1 MFNRIITVVEM
12 FSSGYISSTYISCR
26 PSSIKRF
33 SRCTLQSRVEI
44 KFYLRAL
51 WSGYRKTPCVGKFPY
66 FDWQFLTPVYAF
78 LTSVI
83 IKRPTVSFPIIFLYF
98 YAAERKPVWTPI
110 FSLIPLSYRDYYL
123 VVSDRQATHRLM
135 IWAQNSFN

>member
-51 WSGYRKTPCVGKFPY
+51 WSGYRKTPCVGKIPY

>member
-1 MFNRIITVVEM
+1 MFNRIITVVEV

-26 PSSIKRF
+26 PSSISRF

-51 WSGYRKTPCVGKFPY
+51 WSGYRKTACVGKFPY

-83 IKRPTVSFPIIFLYF
+83 IKRPTVSFPIIFLSF

-123 VVSDRQATHRLM
+123 VVNDRRATHRLM